1 MYHVSAQGL
10 DERMI
15 NVHFYY
21 IFFSSFSIKTK
32 SARFELWPVLQ
43 GVCEH
48 HHGATRRGILVL
60 STLQYPSQA
69 GQAQSQA
76 WTQEE
81 NSLAASM
88 LRLIIFVVV
97 VVALSFDLV

>member
-1 MYHVSAQGL
+1 M
-10 DERMI
+10 
-15 NVHFYY
+15 
-21 IFFSSFSIKTK
+21 
-32 SARFELWPVLQ
+32 LQ

-76 WTQEE
+76 RTQEE
-81 NSLAASM
+81 NSLAASI
-88 LRLIIFVVV
+88 LRLIIFV